1 MMRESRMPDY
11 PSAATAAAI
20 EAIRGEYPMITPAM
34 LSGLATLALDAA
46 APLLADP
53 VARAI
58 THQIRGWAGS
68 FVAADP
74 AVASLVAELLR
85 VLDGIAPAAKPPGP
99 EEAAAYLTIT
109 CHRCGYGGTDRAYE
123 DQGDGTWLCSAC
135 PAPEE
140 DQ

>member
-85 VLDGIAPAAKPPGP
+85 VLDGIAPAAKMVAHGDEPYRQVKDFAALPWAAEHVIRGHEAWPG
-99 EEAAAYLTIT
+99 L
-109 CHRCGYGGTDRAYE
+109 
-123 DQGDGTWLCSAC
+123 
-135 PAPEE
+135 
-140 DQ
+140 